1 MINDILKASEVT
13 DFDFRKNACPS
24 DPMKGLFPKWVDY
37 YKTKYAISKIIN
49 PSKIL
54 EIGVRYGYS
63 VGAFLNA
70 SPKAYVLGIDNDS
83 DTYGGRSGALEWARD
98 CFSNYNFEIMVE
110 DSQNLTVLP
119 GGSYDLVHI
128 DGQQDGG
135 GTFHDLSLAVKQAT
149 WILVDGYFWT
159 NDNFREANEFLIRY
173 KDAIEFSIAIPGY
186 AGELLIRVKD
196 GFGSTFQNDESGSE
210 ALVDQYDA
218 SYYLQDCGGHESFN
232 RNGPEASNDPRILS
246 ILSLV
251 SLGRKGRLLDLGC
264 GRGEVSLQAA
274 LNGFDCT
281 GIDYSEDA
289 ISISREGQDRFPSLK
304 DKLRYEVSNVAIY
317 KPNEKYDVVV
327 ASDIIEHMTID
338 EVAQCYQMVSDS
350 LSTEGIFVVH
360 TFPNSWYY
368 DYHYA
373 RMRRKVASLGG
384 FLPSDPRSRFEKAM
398 HINEQNPRVLLKQL
412 EKSFQ
417 YVLLWFNS
425 PDDPIGSLNGK
436 NGHHRLS
443 GYRDLY
449 AIASNEP
456 VDIAQVKDYLSFHL
470 WRKKDIKQL
479 SMEISHCIEDVS
491 ISEYFEVS
499 VEIRNNTKHTL
510 HSLPPNPVNL
520 SYHWIDS
527 VSKEAVVF
535 DGLRTPLSFPI
546 CPGSIRSL
554 QAKCQAPRKV
564 GEYILR
570 VTLVQEQHAWFDQAP
585 FGKCVEKF
593 VKVSQQ

>member
-13 DFDFRKNACPS
+13 DFDFRKYACPS
-24 DPMKGLFPKWVDY
+24 DPMKDLFPKWVDY

-159 NDNFREANEFLIRY
+159 SENFREANEFLIRY

-196 GFGSTFQNDESGSE
+196 GFGAPFQNDGSGSE

-232 RNGPEASNDPRILS
+232 RNGPEASSDPRILS

-251 SLGRKGRLLDLGC
+251 SLGHKGSLLDLGC

-281 GIDYSEDA
+281 GVDYSEDA
-289 ISISREGQDRFPSLK
+289 ISISRGGQDRFPSLK
-304 DKLRYEVSNVAIY
+304 DKLRYEVSNVATY
-317 KPNEKYDVVV
+317 KPTEKYDVVV
-327 ASDIIEHMTID
+327 ASDIIEHMTFD
-338 EVAQCYQMVSDS
+338 EVAQCYQMVSGA
-350 LSTEGIFVVH
+350 LSAEGIFVVH

-368 DYHYA
+368 DYHYS
-373 RMRRKVASLGG
+373 RLRRKVESLGG

-398 HINEQNPRVLLKQL
+398 HINEQNPRVFRKQL
-412 EKSFQ
+412 ERSFQ
-417 YVLLWFNS
+417 HVLLWFNS

-443 GYRDLY
+443 EYRDLY
-449 AIASNEP
+449 AMASNEP
-456 VDIAQVKDYLSFHL
+456 INIEQVKESLLLHL
-470 WRKKDIKQL
+470 WRKN
-479 SMEISHCIEDVS
+479 EIERVS
-491 ISEYFEVS
+491 LEITQHQEVVRISEPFEVS
-499 VEIRNNTKHTL
+499 VEIQNNTKYTL
-510 HSLPPNPVNL
+510 HSLPPNPINL
-520 SYHWIDS
+520 SYHWVNS
-527 VSKEAVVF
+527 KTKEAVVF
-535 DGLRTPLSFPI
+535 DGMRTPFYFPVR
-546 CPGSIRSL
+546 PGSVRSL
-554 QAKCQAPRKV
+554 QAKCQAPSQV
-564 GEYILR
+564 GQYILR
-570 VTLVQEQHAWFDQAP
+570 FALVQEQHVWFDQPP
-585 FGKCVEKF
+585 FHQFSETLVN
-593 VKVSQQ
+593 VSQ